1 MSVSIFSHLL
11 EQESPTRGLQ
21 GCAMRSAA
29 TFVEYIYTDIIIYI
43 EVYKLYVCELR
54 YFTKDVRQT
63 EMFCA
68 RYATGTVVRVFNL
81 YN

>member
-1 MSVSIFSHLL
+1 MTFVTAHSLGLQCRESVSVSIFSHLL

-54 YFTKDVRQT
+54 YFTKD
-63 EMFCA
+63 A
-68 RYATGTVVRVFNL
+68 R
-81 YN
+81 